1 MSESKNIPL
10 EQVLA
15 NALMKSSFGPKLE
28 SHIALSLAASES
40 RQQLAKTVQEP
51 VRDLQKAFADLIADM
66 VSAFAKLPGELR
78 PAMRSLVGL
87 GWFPSGEMGFSEI
100 HAFRQ
105 ACDAG
110 NKVAVDQAMVD
121 WLRTEM
127 PEIRKRLSNR
137 FPLRHQIL
145 DAAFAAHESAKYE
158 LSIPVFLAQVEGM
171 CLEVLGT
178 KLFSTKSG
186 VPVTRESTEALSR
199 MELSEVLLL
208 PLREL
213 HGLTAS
219 KASRGNWPDA
229 PNRHEILHGIST
241 DYATPI
247 NSYKAISLLEY
258 FCTFVAPR
266 LDADWPR
273 I

>member
-1 MSESKNIPL
+1 
-10 EQVLA
+10 
-15 NALMKSSFGPKLE
+15 
-28 SHIALSLAASES
+28 
-40 RQQLAKTVQEP
+40 
-51 VRDLQKAFADLIADM
+51 M
-66 VSAFAKLPGELR
+66 VSVRRNGLLR
-78 PAMRSLVGL
+78 NTRISASLRCGKQSCRRSSDGRLV
-87 GWFPSGEMGFSEI
+87 
-100 HAFRQ
+100 ANRN
-105 ACDAG
+105 AG
-110 NKVAVDQAMVD
+110 NTKASVEQ
-121 WLRTEM
+121 
-127 PEIRKRLSNR
+127 I
-137 FPLRHQIL
+137 PLRHQIL